1 MTFVGVEFAANEGLA
16 IVSVNWLTPRKKEVF
31 WPDSK
36 KQSCY
41 EKLLKNHTIPDED
54 SWHLF
59 PIQRCFFNT
68 ELTSDLQSDES
79 DSELLQSRKV
89 RARKRPISESSDSGD
104 SDESKQTCELKRP
117 EKISINILKPKDD
130 LADTISL
137 VSDLDANTARA
148 NKDFEKIESSIP
160 RSINLPSPRTPL
172 CENSDVPVDT
182 NSSISELVRSPIP
195 EILGSSKARN
205 LILGIPGSSKVRSP
219 IPETPSGSL
228 TSGSSFSTPKIN
240 RSSTLRENFALES
253 NDKLLSSIFYVRE
266 QNKLIISLLT
276 QIINKQSSEN
286 AYGILE
292 EIPHL
297 PINNEEDFTILEN
310 YLESDDNL
318 KKLVNYL
325 QKLGGKDAIC
335 KVNIILK
342 KILTNELASGYNYF
356 GKRPGKKNHFQLY
369 DLMML
374 LLVDQGICDNIILE
388 PQYIVRPTF
397 INPTNSSGSSDVDFN
412 YDTDSSEIFI
422 PLKDQLRH
430 WAVTTS
436 VSHSSVTS
444 LLHILSPYYPNEL
457 PLDCRTLLR
466 TPTHM
471 VAKKLNSGEYS
482 HIGFEKSCIQ
492 ILERL
497 SDIPDNL
504 EIAFNIDGIPL
515 FKSSSL
521 QLWPILA
528 QIKNIKSSP
537 FAEFNSPLQS
547 GLQFQNKNYSI
558 ELHSFICDA
567 QARSFLKC
575 VKSHTGYS
583 SCEKCTDGGEY
594 FNGRMIFLSTNKPLR
609 TDTTFLQQLDEDHH
623 LDVSPLIN
631 LPIGMVSQ
639 FPINYMHNCCLR
651 IMRKLLNS
659 GISGKLP
666 TRLGSTNVKLLSD
679 VLVSLKKHIPV
690 ELNRK
695 PRTLSE
701 LPRWKATEF
710 RTFILYLGPVVLKK
724 FLNIAV
730 YEHFFIVGSLLKLF
744 VDHCVAIYGKEFL
757 IYNIHTICH
766 LHKDVQKF
774 GVIDNFSAFP
784 FENYLSSLKR
794 MVKSTINPLQE
805 IYNRIHEMNSCASII
820 TTAKN
825 YLETKFE
832 HSNGPLH
839 DNIQNKNIKQFKK
852 LIIKNI
858 TLSICTYSKSDCFCM
873 MNDEV
878 LEIHNIIVD
887 NNNIHVVGKKFT
899 LYESLYNYPLSSK
912 LLKVYLV
919 SNLSKEF
926 YVWHVFDHVLTKCIL
941 LPYERE
947 NKKWAS
953 MPIIHS
959 LM

>member
-16 IVSVNWLTPRKKEVF
+16 IVSVNWLTPRKKVF

-54 SWHLF
+54 SWQLY

-68 ELTSDLQSDES
+68 DTYEKARQKLKKAELTSDLQSDES

-89 RARKRPISESSDSGD
+89 RARKRPISESSDS
-104 SDESKQTCELKRP
+104 
-117 EKISINILKPKDD
+117 DD
-130 LADTISL
+130 LADTIAL

-172 CENSDVPVDT
+172 CENSDAPVDT

-219 IPETPSGSL
+219 IPETLSGSL

-240 RSSTLRENFALES
+240 RSSTLRENSALES

-286 AYGILE
+286 AHDILE

-325 QKLGGKDAIC
+325 QKLGGKDAIS

-356 GKRPGKKNHFQLY
+356 GKRPGKKPFSTLRLN
-369 DLMML
+369 DAITPK
-374 LLVDQGICDNIILE
+374 VDQGICDNIILE

-422 PLKDQLRH
+422 PDILNSVFNEYPTLPEKNNSLKDQLRH

-537 FAEFNSPLQS
+537 FAVGIFCGKTKPYPLQVYLEDFLKEFNSLLQS

-567 QARSFLKC
+567 PARSFLKC

-639 FPINYMHNCCLR
+639 FPIDYMHNCLG

-659 GISGKLP
+659 WISGKLP
-666 TRLGSTNVKLLSD
+666 TRLGSVNVKLLSD

-690 ELNRK
+690 EFNRK

-730 YEHFFIVGSLLKLF
+730 YEHFLLFHVGVTILISETHLVTFGVDQVGSLLKLF

-805 IYNRIHEMNSCASII
+805 IYNRIHELNSCASII

-858 TLSICTYSKSDCFCM
+858 TVNMYIF
-873 MNDEV
+873 
-878 LEIHNIIVD
+878 
-887 NNNIHVVGKKFT
+887 
-899 LYESLYNYPLSSK
+899 
-912 LLKVYLV
+912 
-919 SNLSKEF
+919 
-926 YVWHVFDHVLTKCIL
+926 
-941 LPYERE
+941 
-947 NKKWAS
+947 
-953 MPIIHS
+953 
-959 LM
+959 